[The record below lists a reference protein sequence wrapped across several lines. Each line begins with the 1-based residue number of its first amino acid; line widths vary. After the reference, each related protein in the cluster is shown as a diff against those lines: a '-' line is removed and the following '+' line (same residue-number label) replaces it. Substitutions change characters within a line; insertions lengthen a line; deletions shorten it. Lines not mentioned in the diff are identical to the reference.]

1 MRTLEPSAVDLPLPP
16 PTRYDQAARYLL
28 QRAGALLFYWLLHL
42 TPAQLRFERWLP
54 TQLTLPGTR
63 QRLCDGIAHLADLQ
77 HGGRPF
83 AAILEVQTEP
93 DATMPGRLMLAGGLL
108 WLTVK
113 PTQLPGDRYEL
124 LGVVINLTG
133 RGDATRGCVLG
144 TAEWILRPIEV
155 NLETLDAG
163 EVLEQIA
170 SQQAPAE
177 LLAFIPLL
185 HRGDETGII
194 QRWSELVGAETDLR
208 RRADYALALVFA
220 ERAGRRDAWHDAL
233 KGFAMIESP
242 LIAELLAKAEADATV
257 KATAKATAEALLRV
271 LQKRYRELP
280 EAVTTAIR
288 ACTDSAQL
296 DRWLDAA
303 GEAPTLEQFRQQT
316 GL

>member
-1 MRTLEPSAVDLPLPP
+1 VPEDKEMELPLPP

-28 QRAGALLFYWLLHL
+28 LRAGALLFSWLLRL
-42 TPAQLRFERWLP
+42 TASQVRFERWLP

-63 QRLCDGIAHLADLQ
+63 QRLCDGIAELVDLQ
-77 HGGRPF
+77 RGGLPF

-124 LGVVINLTG
+124 AAVVLNLTG
-133 RGDATRGCVLG
+133 KGEALRQCVLG
-144 TAEWILRPIEV
+144 AAEWILKPVEI

-163 EVLEQIA
+163 ELLEQIA
-170 SQQAPAE
+170 DEQAPRE
-177 LLAFIPLL
+177 LLALIPLL
-185 HRGDETGII
+185 QRAKETGII
-194 QRWSELVGAETDLR
+194 HRWSELVSAETDLR
-208 RRADYALALVFA
+208 RRADFVLAQIFA
-220 ERAGRRDAWHDAL
+220 ERAGLGDDWRDAL
-233 KGFAMIESP
+233 KGFSMIESP
-242 LIAELLAKAEADATV
+242 LIAELLADATTKAEA
-257 KATAKATAEALLRV
+257 KGKAEALLRV
-271 LQKRYRELP
+271 LQKNRQPLPAEL
-280 EAVTTAIR
+280 TATIR

-303 GEAPTLEQFRQQT
+303 AETATLEQFRQQT

>member
-1 MRTLEPSAVDLPLPP
+1 MDLPLPP

-28 QRAGALLFYWLLHL
+28 LRAGPLLLSWLLRL
-42 TPAQLRFERWLP
+42 TPARLRFERWLP

-63 QRLCDGIAHLADLQ
+63 QRLCDGIAELADLQ
-77 HGGRPF
+77 RGGLPF
-83 AAILEVQTEP
+83 AALLEVQTAP
-93 DATMPGRLMLAGGLL
+93 DPTMTGRLLLAGGLL

-124 LGVVINLTG
+124 VGIVLNLTG
-133 RGDATRGCVLG
+133 RGDATRQCVLG
-144 TAEWILRPIEV
+144 TAEWTLRPVEV

-163 EVLEQIA
+163 ELLEQIA
-170 SQQAPAE
+170 VDQAPRE
-177 LLAFIPLL
+177 LLALIPLL
-185 HRGDETGII
+185 HGGGQAGII
-194 QRWSELVGAETDLR
+194 QRWSELVSAETDLR

-220 ERAGRRDAWHDAL
+220 ERVGLRDVWHDAL

-242 LIAELLAKAEADATV
+242 LIAELLAGAKTEAKVET
-257 KATAKATAEALLRV
+257 LLRV

-280 EAVTTAIR
+280 EELTAAVR

-296 DRWLDAA
+296 ERWLDVAL
-303 GEAPTLEQFRQQT
+303 EAETLAQFRQQA